1 MRSRRSCPRR
11 PKAQSCSSTSVMRI
25 ARWNFIMRSSV
36 VILRRSPAA
45 SLKTKRNTTTK
56 LKQSSFAMADT
67 DAIVVFMTA
76 ANGEEATR
84 LAEMLV
90 GAHLAACVQI
100 LPEMESVY
108 RWQGKTDRQSEILLL
123 AKTTRA
129 KFDDLER
136 EVRALHSYDTP
147 EIIAVPVVIG
157 SGPYLHWLRDVN
169 SAS

>member
-1 MRSRRSCPRR
+1 MS
-11 PKAQSCSSTSVMRI
+11 
-25 ARWNFIMRSSV
+25 
-36 VILRRSPAA
+36 
-45 SLKTKRNTTTK
+45 
-56 LKQSSFAMADT
+56 DE
-67 DAIVVFMTA
+67 AIVVFLTA

-108 RWQGKTDRQSEILLL
+108 RWQGKIERQSEVLLI
-123 AKTTRA
+123 AKTTRG

-147 EIIAVPVVIG
+147 EIVAVPIVTG
-157 SGPYLHWLRDVN
+157 SAAYLEWL
-169 SAS
+169 SKAASS